1 MTSAHYGTNAYAAA
15 RAGGTDDELIRR
27 YSHVVR
33 RTANHLSSRTGVS
46 ADELWSAGALGILE
60 AARRYDPSK
69 GVKLEAFIAYRVR
82 GAMLDE
88 LRRMDRLP
96 RRLRNKLAEIDRVR
110 RTLAQQ
116 LGREPEREELAAA
129 AGIDASE
136 LDRAAEVGAPQA
148 SIDDGAPVAAEN
160 VDLDTLVVRR
170 EQAAALKEAVA
181 QLSERHQMVL
191 SMRYQEELS
200 SKEIA
205 ALLGVSEPRIC
216 QLHNAAVAKLRAA
229 LSR

>member
-136 LDRAAEVGAPQA
+136 LLCRRRTSTWTRWWCAGSRRRPSRTPSRSSPSGIKWCCRCATRKSSAP
-148 SIDDGAPVAAEN
+148 
-160 VDLDTLVVRR
+160 RR
-170 EQAAALKEAVA
+170 SQHSWA
-181 QLSERHQMVL
+181 
-191 SMRYQEELS
+191 
-200 SKEIA
+200 
-205 ALLGVSEPRIC
+205 
-216 QLHNAAVAKLRAA
+216 
-229 LSR
+229 